1 MVEPLTMAAALFA
14 AAELVLGKLGGKA
27 LDAALSPAEEAL
39 KTQVKALTGKSLSN
53 VRQNAFQEA
62 VKKARDDFLAGVSE
76 ADAELAGR
84 LMTVFCP
91 EDEES
96 ARDLELPP
104 QFVAEAQKVDLFA
117 EQPDWESCWKDTVGP
132 MPLGG

>member
-1 MVEPLTMAAALFA
+1 MIEAAL
-14 AAELVLGKLGGKA
+14 G
-27 LDAALSPAEEAL
+27 PADEVL
-39 KTQVKALTGKSLSN
+39 KTQVKALTGKSLSK

-62 VKKARDDFLAGVSE
+62 VKRAGGDFLAAVSE

-91 EDEES
+91 QDEEA
-96 ARDLELPP
+96 ARDLELLP

-117 EQPDWESCWKDTVGP
+117 EQPDLGALLEGYQRGRRHLVGEP
-132 MPLGG
+132 WTEDARAG

>member
-1 MVEPLTMAAALFA
+1 MIEAAL
-14 AAELVLGKLGGKA
+14 G
-27 LDAALSPAEEAL
+27 PADEVL
-39 KTQVKALTGKSLSN
+39 KTQVKALTGKSLSK

-62 VKKARDDFLAGVSE
+62 VKRAGGDFLAAVSE

-91 EDEES
+91 QDEEA

-117 EQPDWESCWKDTVGP
+117 EQPDLGAVLEGYRRGRRHLVGEP
-132 MPLGG
+132 WMEDARAG